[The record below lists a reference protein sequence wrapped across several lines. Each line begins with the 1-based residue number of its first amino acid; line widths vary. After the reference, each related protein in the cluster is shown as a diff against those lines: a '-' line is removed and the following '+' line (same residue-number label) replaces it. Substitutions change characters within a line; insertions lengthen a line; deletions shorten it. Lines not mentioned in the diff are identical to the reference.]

1 MEDDKRE
8 KAIEAISKDPN
19 RIIKTNPIINA
30 RFDITTVQM
39 KVFLKIIASIDQSKD
54 DLSEVQISVT
64 ELQKF
69 VGRTSKNIHKYLQ
82 DELVKLKQRNIYY
95 EDENIR
101 LDTNLLSSII
111 YYKKQGYFSFEIPKA
126 LKPFLLQIK
135 ENFTVLDIR
144 NMLFLESIYAMRFY
158 EYCKEFERFKHFEI
172 DVEEIKERFGIA
184 DRYKNYFDF
193 KLKVINQARTELM
206 KNSELYFDFDEIKEG
221 KKVVRLRFSVIKNN
235 KQVKNDNVE
244 TVKET
249 DEKVL
254 EIIEL
259 VKMFVADSTVKNWF
273 EKYPYE
279 QIKRGVVY
287 TLNQAKSSI
296 VKDVGAYLQ
305 KMVATTDLFDPVEL
319 KKQEQKKKRELD
331 NEVLAIKEQERA
343 FENGKNKIKAEFY
356 NAKKDLTVKILSKEI
371 GLFTTILVQ
380 LRKENEQDNK
390 PFLSEMAL
398 NNYKVSSELGIKK
411 ESLEEFIINL
421 EEGGSFAS
429 YVFDYMQIN
438 YASTYEKLKQDF
450 LPKANRVG
458 VRSDEL
464 I

>member
-1 MEDDKRE
+1 MEENKRE

-39 KVFLKIIASIDQSKD
+39 KVFLKIIATIDQSKSD
-54 DLSEVQISVT
+54 ISEVQISVA

-82 DELVKLKQRNIYY
+82 DELVKLKQRNIYF

-111 YYKKQGYFSFEIPKA
+111 YYKKQGYFTFEIPKA

-158 EYCKEFERFKHFEI
+158 EYCKEFERFKTFEI
-172 DVEEIKERFGIA
+172 DVEELKERFGIA

-221 KKVVRLRFSVIKNN
+221 KKVIRLRFTIIKNN
-235 KQVKNDNVE
+235 KQINNE
-244 TVKET
+244 STEILKEV

-254 EIIEL
+254 GIIDL
-259 VKMFVADSTVKNWF
+259 VKMYVSDSTVNMWF

-287 TLNQAKSSI
+287 SLNQAKGGSI
-296 VKDVGAYLQ
+296 KDMGAYLQ
-305 KMVATTDLFDPVEL
+305 KMVATTDLFDPLEFT
-319 KKQEQKKKRELD
+319 KQEQIKKREQ
-331 NEVLAIKEQERA
+331 EKAALALKEQELTI
-343 FENGKNKIKAEFY
+343 ENAKNQIKAEYY
-356 NAKKDLTVKILSKEI
+356 NAKKDLSIGILLNES
-371 GLFTTILVQ
+371 GLNELILAQ
-380 LRKENEQDNK
+380 LKQENEQEHK

-398 NNYKVSSELGIKK
+398 KNYKSSTKFK
-411 ESLEEFIINL
+411 AESLEEFIYNMD
-421 EEGGSFAS
+421 EGGSFAS
-429 YVFDYMQIN
+429 YVFDYLQKE
-438 YASTYEKLKQDF
+438 YDSTFQKLKQDF
-450 LPKANRVG
+450 LPKASRVG
-458 VRSDEL
+458 VRVDEL
-464 I
+464 V

>member
-1 MEDDKRE
+1 MEENKRE

-39 KVFLKIIASIDQSKD
+39 KVFLKIIATIDQSKAD
-54 DLSEVQISVT
+54 ISEVQISVA

-82 DELVKLKQRNIYY
+82 DELVKLKQRNIYF

-111 YYKKQGYFSFEIPKA
+111 YYKKQGYFTFEIPKA

-158 EYCKEFERFKHFEI
+158 EYCKEFERFKTFEI
-172 DVEEIKERFGIA
+172 DVEELKERFGIA

-206 KNSELYFDFDEIKEG
+206 KSSELYFDFDEIKEG
-221 KKVVRLRFSVIKNN
+221 KKVVRIRFTIIKNN
-235 KQVKNDNVE
+235 KQLNNE
-244 TVKET
+244 TTETLKEV

-254 EIIEL
+254 EIIDL
-259 VKMFVADSTVKNWF
+259 VKMYVSDSTVNIWF

-287 TLNQAKSSI
+287 SLNQAKGGSI
-296 VKDVGAYLQ
+296 KDVGAYLQ
-305 KMVATTDLFDPVEL
+305 KMVATTDLFDPLEVT
-319 KKQEQKKKRELD
+319 KQEQKKKREQ
-331 NEVLAIKEQERA
+331 ERAVLALKEQELTI
-343 FENGKNKIKAEFY
+343 ENAKNQIKAEYY
-356 NAKKDLTVKILSKEI
+356 NAKKDLSVRILTKES
-371 GLFTTILVQ
+371 GLSAVILAQ
-380 LRKENEQDNK
+380 LKQENEQEHK
-390 PFLSEMAL
+390 PFLSEIAL
-398 NNYKVSSELGIKK
+398 KNYKSNAKYGA
-411 ESLEEFIINL
+411 ESLEEFVYNID
-421 EEGGSFAS
+421 EGGSFAS
-429 YVFDYMQIN
+429 YVFDYLQKE
-438 YASTYEKLKQDF
+438 YENAYQKLKQEF
-450 LPKANRVG
+450 LPKASRVG
-458 VRSDEL
+458 VRADEL
-464 I
+464 V

>member
-1 MEDDKRE
+1 MEENKRE

-54 DLSEVQISVT
+54 DISEVQISVA

-82 DELVKLKQRNIYY
+82 DELVKLKQRNIFY

-111 YYKKQGYFSFEIPKA
+111 YYKKLGYFSFEIPKA

-144 NMLFLESIYAMRFY
+144 NMLFLESIYAMRLY

-172 DVEEIKERFGIA
+172 DVDEIKERFGIA

-221 KKVVRLRFSVIKNN
+221 KKIVRLRFTVIKNN
-235 KQVKNDNVE
+235 KQVSNDNVD
-244 TVKET
+244 VAKET
-249 DEKVL
+249 DEKEL

-259 VKMFVADSTVKNWF
+259 VRMFVADSTVKSWF

-279 QIKRGVVY
+279 QIKRAVGY
-287 TLNQAKSSI
+287 TLNHTKTGTI
-296 VKDVGAYLQ
+296 KDVGAYLQ
-305 KMVATTDLFDPVEL
+305 KMVATADLFDPLEL
-319 KKQEQKKKRELD
+319 IKQEQKKKREK
-331 NEVLAIKEQERA
+331 EKEIKTAKEQELVV
-343 FENGKNKIKAEFY
+343 ENAKNQIKAEFY
-356 NAKKDLTVKILSKEI
+356 NAKKDLSISLLTEEI
-371 GLFTTILVQ
+371 GLFYIILTQ
-380 LRKENEQDNK
+380 LRQENEQEHK
-390 PFLSEMAL
+390 PFLAEMAL
-398 NNYKVSSELGIKK
+398 NNYKVNSRFEKN
-411 ESLEEFIINL
+411 SLDEFIFNL

-429 YVFDYMQIN
+429 YVFDYLQEV
-438 YASTYEKLKQDF
+438 YEGTYQKLKQDF

-458 VRSDEL
+458 VKANEL
-464 I
+464 V

>member
-1 MEDDKRE
+1 MEESKRE

-39 KVFLKIIASIDQSKD
+39 KVFLKIIATIDQSKAD
-54 DLSEVQISVT
+54 ISEVQISVA

-82 DELVKLKQRNIYY
+82 EELVKLKQRNIYF

-111 YYKKQGYFSFEIPKA
+111 YYKKQGYFTFEIPKA

-158 EYCKEFERFKHFEI
+158 EYCKEFERFKTFEI
-172 DVEEIKERFGIA
+172 DVEELKERFGIA

-221 KKVVRLRFSVIKNN
+221 KKVVRIRFTIIKNS
-235 KQVKNDNVE
+235 KQVNNE
-244 TVKET
+244 TTEILKEV

-254 EIIEL
+254 EIIDL
-259 VKMFVADSTVKNWF
+259 VKMYVSDSTVSLWF

-287 TLNQAKSSI
+287 SLNQAKGGSI
-296 VKDVGAYLQ
+296 KDIGAYLQ
-305 KMVATTDLFDPVEL
+305 KMVATTDLFDPLEL
-319 KKQEQKKKRELD
+319 TKQEQKKKREQ
-331 NEVLAIKEQERA
+331 EKEAQTIKEQELA
-343 FENGKNKIKAEFY
+343 IENAKNQIKAEYY
-356 NAKKDLTVKILSKEI
+356 NAKKDLTVRILTKKS
-371 GLFTTILVQ
+371 GLSAAIMAQ
-380 LRKENEQDNK
+380 LKQENEQEYK

-398 NNYKVSSELGIKK
+398 KNYKSITNFES
-411 ESLEEFIINL
+411 ESLEEFLYNMD
-421 EEGGSFAS
+421 EGGSFAS
-429 YVFDYMQIN
+429 YVFDYLQRE
-438 YASTYEKLKQDF
+438 YDSTYQKLKQEF
-450 LPKANRVG
+450 LPKISRVG
-458 VRSDEL
+458 VRADEL

>member
-1 MEDDKRE
+1 MEDKKRE

-30 RFDITTVQM
+30 RYDITTVQM
-39 KVFLKIIASIDQSKD
+39 KVFLKIIASMDQSKD
-54 DLSEVQISVT
+54 DISEVQISVG

-69 VGRTSKNIHKYLQ
+69 VGRSSKNIHKYLQ

-158 EYCKEFERFKHFEI
+158 EYCKEFERFKQFEI
-172 DVEEIKERFGIA
+172 DVEEIKQRFGIA

-206 KNSELYFDFDEIKEG
+206 KNSELYFDFEEIKEG
-221 KKVVRLRFSVIKNN
+221 KKVVRLKFTVIKNSTQRN
-235 KQVKNDNVE
+235 NDVVE
-244 TVKET
+244 LNPEI
-249 DEKVL
+249 EESVL

-259 VKMFVADSTVKNWF
+259 VKMFVAESTVRSWF

-279 QIKRGVVY
+279 QIKKGVQY
-287 TLNQAKSSI
+287 TLNQVKSGV
-296 VKDVGAYLQ
+296 VKDTGAYLQ
-305 KMVATTDLFDPVEL
+305 KMVATADLFDPTEL
-319 KKQEQKKKRELD
+319 VKQEQKRKREQ
-331 NEVLAIKEQERA
+331 EKEILANKEQEQA
-343 FENGKNKIKAEFY
+343 IENAQGQIKAEFY
-356 NAKKDLTVKILSKEI
+356 NAKMDLTVNILSKDSK
-371 GLFTTILVQ
+371 LFLAILNQ
-380 LRKENEQDNK
+380 LRLENEQEHK

-398 NNYKVSSELGIKK
+398 NNYKRGKDSEKD
-411 ESLEEFIINL
+411 SLEQFLFNL
-421 EEGGSFAS
+421 GEGGSFAS
-429 YVFDYMQIN
+429 YVFDYLQKE
-438 YASTYEKLKQDF
+438 YSTVYTKLKQDF
-450 LPKANRVG
+450 LPKASRVG
-458 VRSDEL
+458 VRADEL
-464 I
+464 V

>member
-1 MEDDKRE
+1 MEESKRE

-54 DLSEVQISVT
+54 DISEVQISVG

-82 DELVKLKQRNIYY
+82 EELVKLKQRNIFY

-135 ENFTVLDIR
+135 ENFTVFDIR
-144 NMLFLESIYAMRFY
+144 NMLFLESIYAMRLY

-221 KKVVRLRFSVIKNN
+221 KKVVRLRFTIIKNN
-235 KQVKNDNVE
+235 KEVTKDTIE
-244 TVKET
+244 TLKEV

-254 EIIEL
+254 EIIDL
-259 VKMFVADSTVKNWF
+259 VKMYVSESTVNAWF

-279 QIKRGVVY
+279 QIKKGVIY
-287 TLNQAKSSI
+287 SLNQAKNGGI
-296 VKDVGAYLQ
+296 KDVGAYLQ
-305 KMVATTDLFDPVEL
+305 KMVATTDLFDPSEII
-319 KKQEQKKKRELD
+319 KQEQKKKREQEKAAL
-331 NEVLAIKEQERA
+331 VQKEQELTI
-343 FENGKNKIKAEFY
+343 ENAKNKLKAEY
-356 NAKKDLTVKILSKEI
+356 YDAKKDLSVRILAKEI
-371 GLFTTILVQ
+371 GLSEVILAQ
-380 LRKENEQDNK
+380 LKIENEQEYK

-398 NNYKVSSELGIKK
+398 KNYKSNEKFEV
-411 ESLEEFIINL
+411 ESLDEFLFNVD
-421 EEGGSFAS
+421 EGGSFAS
-429 YVFDYMQIN
+429 YVFDYLQN
-438 YASTYEKLKQDF
+438 KYGNAYQKLRQEF
-450 LPKANRVG
+450 LPKASRVG
-458 VRSDEL
+458 VKGEEL
-464 I
+464 V